1 MAALKLGAK
10 QVFSVDIDDQALQ
23 ATQNNAQTN
32 AITEPQLL
40 ISSPEHLQNAADL
53 MIANILLAPLMKL
66 KERFHE
72 LLKSGSLLVV
82 SGILNEQESLLVD
95 AYQGFF
101 TLQGKQ
107 QLEGWS
113 LLVFKRL

>member
-1 MAALKLGAK
+1 M
-10 QVFSVDIDDQALQ
+10 
-23 ATQNNAQTN
+23 
-32 AITEPQLL
+32 
-40 ISSPEHLQNAADL
+40 
-53 MIANILLAPLMKL
+53 
-66 KERFHE
+66 
-72 LLKSGSLLVV
+72 V